1 MAAAPHDL
9 TTQLLPKPKKPV
21 SLLRYNLRYG
31 LKEFGLKLAD
41 LVRQRVLSVSGVRIL
56 DHLYP
61 NGTQIGSVTS
71 EVVGPAFTMLSTLVD
86 TLSPEVSKYQ
96 YWLDPS
102 RDFIL
107 KKLSQ
112 DDFEQLFNACFP
124 VSNREQMKPSLL
136 SAFDKIK
143 PAKAAN
149 EGEDNPLGW
158 QSIAFTPDEAEA
170 LKAFLESTNFNS
182 EILNEISFSGPRKR
196 LKYQQTAHSFFH
208 WMIAVNTFVNI
219 PFGLL
224 PVGLM
229 PNLFK
234 KEILNPVALECRLLA
249 IAATLTGAS
258 RSSAVF
264 STALGPKGQS
274 HNLILKILF
283 QELPLIG
290 LSFLAIQQRSF
301 LLLTLFQIG
310 ATGLGVAANYAN
322 IRKGLRALG
331 CPEAAKDRLSL
342 SREKVWGHFKSMVA
356 GLPGSVGDSVVRLAF
371 IFLLELKKNADAAT
385 SFYYL
390 MYQIY
395 FTAYGLTNPF
405 AKSLAYAARNPDYQ
419 SYARENEKW
428 VVVSTSAISL
438 LTGVTT
444 YMSSKPLIEFLNP
457 PDDAKA
463 IHAND
468 LMAKYFPL
476 LFAAI
481 LFQGA
486 ALTYLNKIM
495 SVHKR
500 RLLGGMLDI
509 LPQLFVVLAVGLDFL
524 ISRYCLPESHR
535 SSDGHLSPE
544 NMVAMLLASWFG
556 GDLLNIIAGRRLSVL
571 PPEKEKPRART
582 SLVLGIEHSLTE
594 VPDHKEGPSQ

>member
-9 TTQLLPKPKKPV
+9 TTQLLAQPKKPV
-21 SLLRYNLRYG
+21 TLLRYNLRYG

-71 EVVGPAFTMLSTLVD
+71 EVVGPAFSMLSTLVD

-112 DDFEQLFNACFP
+112 DDFEQLFHAYSGGIYGNQSDP
-124 VSNREQMKPSLL
+124 HLL
-136 SAFDKIK
+136 SAVLKIK
-143 PAKAAN
+143 NAKID
-149 EGEDNPLGW
+149 ENPLKF
-158 QSIAFTPDEAEA
+158 QQTTFTPDEAEA
-170 LKAFLESTNFNS
+170 LEKDLNGIGFNS
-182 EILNEISFSGPRKR
+182 EILKEISFSEPRKR

-208 WMIAVNTFVNI
+208 WMIVVNTFVNI

-342 SREKVWGHFKSMVA
+342 SRKKVWGHFKSMVA

-428 VVVSTSAISL
+428 VVASTSAISL
-438 LTGVTT
+438 VTGATT

-509 LPQLFVVLAVGLDFL
+509 LPQLFVVLAVGLDL
-524 ISRYCLPESHR
+524 LVSRYCLPESHR

-544 NMVAMLLASWFG
+544 NMVAMLLASWLF
-556 GDLLNIIAGRRLSVL
+556 GDLLNIIVGRRLSAL
-571 PPEKEKPRART
+571 PPEKHRT
-582 SLVLGIEHSLTE
+582 SLVLRTEQSLTQ
-594 VPDHKEGPSQ
+594 VPDHKEGPSQA